1 MGVSAHQRPE
11 TGLESLELEFLVLVC
26 HLTWIGGTKLTS
38 SGKEATQ
45 LSTVP
50 SFKPL
55 TKISKLYHPTIN
67 FH

>member
-55 TKISKLYHPTIN
+55 T
-67 FH
+67 